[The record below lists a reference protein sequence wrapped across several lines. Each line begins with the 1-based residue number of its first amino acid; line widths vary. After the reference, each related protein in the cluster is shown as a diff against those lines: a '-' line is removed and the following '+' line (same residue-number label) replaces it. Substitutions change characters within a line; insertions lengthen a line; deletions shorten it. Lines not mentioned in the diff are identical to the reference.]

1 MRSKEKI
8 VLLLKEKREEEYEL
22 LQWLSLSDISR
33 ETKLSYVTVQKAVN
47 ELVDEGILEE
57 KYEGNRRYVRLRV

>member
-57 KYEGNRRYVRLRV
+57 KYEGNRRYVRLKA